1 MNYID
6 LPNIGNGT
14 PEQQLAQ
21 IRSYIYRNNEQINA
35 TLSNF
40 TVEKMWEQTASAL
53 SATSGDIVETNKE
66 LMNRYATVRDLIIKT
81 ADIVIQS
88 DEKFSSQMN
97 GNYVAISDFGKY
109 LRDTT
114 LDISGS
120 SVGIEYL
127 YNYASQLETDL
138 DKYKVNQ
145 TSYIKQG
152 LLDESGASPIY
163 GVEVG
168 LLSDSFEYNGK
179 IIDTSSNLKTRITP
193 TEMSWWAEN
202 KKLFYLDKESVYFP
216 YAKITGG
223 SINIGNGTFTVD
235 SYGNINATSGT
246 IGGLDITALTDMAI
260 GIDISPNATLVK
272 KTATDGY
279 DIQNIAVYL
288 TTRNFDV
295 ASTSWY
301 TSTNGEVWTEY
312 TRSATKLNMAISTAT
327 AFENSSVIYIKAES
341 KDSNGKKYTDVCS
354 IGCVSDGADGTSVKI
369 LGTAYKK
376 SEDYQIG
383 IPYDLYFDSD
393 CTNIINNSTTTLNN
407 GDSYL
412 VKGYLFVWNNK
423 NGAFVCT
430 GEIKGKDGTNGVD
443 AQAYEIYTD
452 VSSINKNILGTACTP
467 SVINIEFR
475 QNSGGN
481 TALVTASEIR
491 VWRMNGNTSTFYTSQ
506 KNTNTLSISLSG
518 EFNAYIANTNAIK
531 IEVSYNNNTYTK
543 TLPLIVS
550 AEEIK
555 AWSKVENGQTVID
568 GSKIYTG
575 SITAE
580 KIDIAYRNTLATGE
594 QLTSAINNINGD
606 IELWSA
612 RTEQNETNIATN
624 AESIANLS
632 VKADEISST
641 VTKKTSTSTI
651 QSIIRQSATAVEFA
665 WSNSNLGKVI
675 KLENGDI
682 NFYYFG
688 KKMASV
694 TNEGQSFYRNN
705 LEVGYVGAVQYQ
717 SNSNKKG
724 LQFGLDR
731 DYGSYIAMAYETK
744 TNNLYDIK
752 FAYALS
758 GAIGN
763 QNEGLFA
770 YVNLYGGNNKYNN
783 GGWSHLGRFKLDNV
797 ILTSGIKTQRG
808 LDAKVYYDAF
818 TGEIPYIKSIRNI
831 GNNQIEWTG
840 NTLTVINGI
849 IVA

>member
-1 MNYID
+1 MNFID

-14 PEQQLAQ
+14 AEEQLTQ
-21 IRSYIYRNNEQINA
+21 IRSYIYRNNEQLNA
-35 TLSNF
+35 TLANLS
-40 TVEKMWEQTASAL
+40 VDKMWEQTASAL
-53 SATSGDIVETNKE
+53 SASNGDIVEVNKD
-66 LMNRYATVRDLIIKT
+66 LMSRYATIRDLVIKT
-81 ADIVIQS
+81 ADVVIQS
-88 DEKFSSQMN
+88 DEKFTSQMN

-138 DKYKVNQ
+138 DNYKVNQ

-179 IIDTSSNLKTRITP
+179 VIDTRSNLKTRITP

-202 KKLFYLDKESVYFP
+202 KKLFYLDKDSVYFP

-235 SYGNINATSGT
+235 SFGNINAASGT
-246 IGGLDITALTDMAI
+246 IGGLDITALTDMVM
-260 GIDISPNATLVK
+260 GIDIRPNATLVK

-279 DIQNIAVYL
+279 DVQNIAVNL
-288 TTRNFDV
+288 TARNINV
-295 ASTSWY
+295 ASTRWY
-301 TSTNGEVWTEY
+301 TSNDGEVWTEY
-312 TRSATKLNMAISTAT
+312 TRTATAMNMRISTAT
-327 AFENSSVIYIKAES
+327 AFKNSSVLYVKAES
-341 KDSNGKKYTDVCS
+341 KDSADKTYIAVCS
-354 IGCVSDGADGTSVKI
+354 VGCVSDGVDGTSVKI

-376 SEDYQIG
+376 NEDYQIG

-393 CTNIINNSTTTLNN
+393 CTSIINNSTTTLNN
-407 GDSYL
+407 GDSYI

-430 GEIKGKDGTNGVD
+430 GEIKGQDGKDGTD

-452 VSSINKNILGTACTP
+452 VSSVNKNILGTSCTP

-481 TALVTASEIR
+481 TQLVTASEIR
-491 VWRMNGNTSTFYTSQ
+491 VWRMNGNKSVFYKSQ
-506 KNTNTLSISLSG
+506 KNTNNFSLSLSG
-518 EFNAYIANTNAIK
+518 EFNAYIATCTAIK
-531 IEVSYNNNTYTK
+531 IEVGYNNKVYTK
-543 TLPLIVS
+543 TIPLIVS

-555 AWSKVENGQTVID
+555 AWAKVENGQTVID

-594 QLTSAINNINGD
+594 QLTTAISNVNDSISAWASKIDSNTTD
-606 IELWSA
+606 
-612 RTEQNETNIATN
+612 
-624 AESIANLS
+624 IANLT
-632 VKADEISST
+632 VKSNEISST
-641 VTKKTSTSTI
+641 VTQKTSTSTI
-651 QSIIRQSATAVEFA
+651 QSIIRQSANAVEFA
-665 WSNSNLGKVI
+665 WSESKLGNVI
-675 KLENGDI
+675 KLEDGDI

-688 KKMASV
+688 KKKSSV
-694 TNEGQSFYRNN
+694 SQYGQTFYHNN
-705 LEVGYVGAVQYQ
+705 KAVGYLGAVQMEN
-717 SNSNKKG
+717 NSNIRG
-724 LQFGLDR
+724 LQIGIDR
-731 DYGSYIAMAYETK
+731 EKGSYISLGYETK
-744 TNNLYDIK
+744 KNNKFDIK
-752 FAYALS
+752 FAYALD

-763 QNEGLFA
+763 KESGLFCYA
-770 YVNLYGGNNKYNN
+770 TLYGGNTAT
-783 GGWSHLGRFKLDNV
+783 GDGSWERLSRFRLDNI
-797 ILTSGIKTQRG
+797 ILWGGIK
-808 LDAKVYYDAF
+808 AYHANEKVLY
-818 TGEIPYIKSIRNI
+818 TGTTAEIPYVSKIENYTDGSGRIR
-831 GNNQIEWTG
+831 WYPCKMK
-840 NTLTVINGI
+840 
-849 IVA
+849 IVRGLVVDYGYE